1 MDIRNSVEDL
11 VSELQQ
17 AVADGRTYIDGLQEK
32 MDELEQAKD
41 SLETYVEEAD
51 AALQA
56 LEAFSAGDFDDAL
69 EEAANLVD

>member
-1 MDIRNSVEDL
+1 MDIRHSVEDL

-17 AVADGRTYIDGLQEK
+17 AVGDGRTYIDGLQEK

>member
-1 MDIRNSVEDL
+1 
-11 VSELQQ
+11 
-17 AVADGRTYIDGLQEK
+17 
-32 MDELEQAKD
+32 
-41 SLETYVEEAD
+41 LETYVEEAD